1 MDTVC
6 EDKKA
11 IHAQKQNGRIFG
23 NKRIRLLKIERT
35 NIMLVKELVKKLKEL
50 DQGKEIRFLDSAC
63 AEEKQINQIEDW
75 GKYYVFLNEEES

>member
-1 MDTVC
+1 
-6 EDKKA
+6 
-11 IHAQKQNGRIFG
+11 
-23 NKRIRLLKIERT
+23 
-35 NIMLVKELVKKLKEL
+35 MLVKELVKKLKEL